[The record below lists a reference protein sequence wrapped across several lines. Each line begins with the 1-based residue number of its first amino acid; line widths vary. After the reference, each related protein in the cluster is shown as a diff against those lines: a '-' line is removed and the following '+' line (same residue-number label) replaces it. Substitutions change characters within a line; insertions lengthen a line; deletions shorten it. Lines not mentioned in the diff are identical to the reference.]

1 MKQKTTL
8 VLNAPVYEV
17 PECRAMAVDAQGV
30 LCGSVI
36 DPSSTITDMKEEKLD
51 NGFWI

>member
-8 VLNAPVYEV
+8 VLSAAVYEV
-17 PECRAMAVDAQGV
+17 PECRTVAVDAQGV
-30 LCGSVI
+30 LCGSVT